1 MKEMIHTIPVN
12 EAFEAQD
19 ECPFCYLERQAE
31 QSAIRYVAGNGA
43 SYMEPDVRAATD
55 RKGFCGVH
63 MKKLYDYGNA
73 LGNALILQT
82 HMAGLIEDFQYQREN
97 FQAPAKKSLFGRKK
111 AQVTEEE
118 PYWKKLQETVCSCYI
133 CDKIDYNTQ
142 RYLAT
147 FFILLREPEFRAK
160 VENSKGF
167 CLRHFAQLLEMAE
180 QELQNAHHEWFYKTV
195 FDLMEDH
202 LIRVKEDLD
211 WFVAKHDYRNASAPW
226 KNSQDAV
233 PRTMQ
238 KLEGIYPA
246 DPVYRHD
253 R

>member
-55 RKGFCGVH
+55 QKGFCGIH

-73 LGNALILQT
+73 LGNALMLQT

-97 FQAPAKKSLFGRKK
+97 FQAPPKKSLFGKK
-111 AQVTEEE
+111 KQQTEET

-133 CDKIDYNTQ
+133 CDKINYNQ
-142 RYLAT
+142 ERYLAT

-160 VENSKGF
+160 AEGSKGF
-167 CLRHFAQLLEMAE
+167 
-180 QELQNAHHEWFYKTV
+180 
-195 FDLMEDH
+195 
-202 LIRVKEDLD
+202 
-211 WFVAKHDYRNASAPW
+211 
-226 KNSQDAV
+226 
-233 PRTMQ
+233 
-238 KLEGIYPA
+238 
-246 DPVYRHD
+246 
-253 R
+253 